1 MDVPTS
7 TLASWAK
14 GYGAEVLYDYGQH
27 QPRRDESSAVGELVV
42 VRNGQ
47 RVFTDV
53 VAAYLQRI
61 EYGADGF
68 ARLIRVPAYERAD
81 VVADPTRSF
90 GAPTFE
96 RGGARVNDVLERF
109 WAGDSLDELVEEFGV
124 PRSQLEDVLRVSS
137 RRAA

>member
-1 MDVPTS
+1 M
-7 TLASWAK
+7 
-14 GYGAEVLYDYGQH
+14 
-27 QPRRDESSAVGELVV
+27 
-42 VRNGQ
+42 
-47 RVFTDV
+47 
-53 VAAYLQRI
+53 AAYLQRI

-109 WAGDSLDELVEEFGV
+109 WAGGSLDELVEEFGV